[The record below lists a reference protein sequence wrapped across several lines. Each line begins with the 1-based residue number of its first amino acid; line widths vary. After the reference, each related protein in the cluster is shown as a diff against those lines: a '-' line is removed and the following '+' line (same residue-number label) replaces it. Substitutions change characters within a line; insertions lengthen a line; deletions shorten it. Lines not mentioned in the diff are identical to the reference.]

1 MGQLVAGR
9 WVEGRVDATVDAK
22 GRFVRQSSAF
32 HGRLGSEDFPVEP
45 GRYHL
50 YAQWACPWSQRAMIV
65 RKLKGLDGLV
75 GFSSPHPHMLEGG
88 WHFSDDDPDAVEG
101 VHFVHELYT
110 LAEPDY
116 TGKVTVPVLW
126 DKQRRTIVNN
136 ESSEIVRMLAH
147 AFDGLGADPIDPYPQ
162 ELAAE
167 IDAFAQSF
175 YDTVNNG
182 VYRCGFA
189 RSQEAYE
196 EAFDALFQD
205 LDRLERHLDG
215 REWLVGDRLTLADV
229 HLWPTL
235 VRFDAVYVTHFK
247 CNLRRL
253 TEYPNLQ
260 AYTERL
266 YAIPA
271 FRETTSLHQI
281 KQHYYV
287 SHPTLNPKGIV
298 PKGFQVPFE

>member
-1 MGQLVAGR
+1 
-9 WVEGRVDATVDAK
+9 
-22 GRFVRQSSAF
+22 
-32 HGRLGSEDFPVEP
+32 
-45 GRYHL
+45 
-50 YAQWACPWSQRAMIV
+50 
-65 RKLKGLDGLV
+65 
-75 GFSSPHPHMLEGG
+75 MLEGG

-205 LDRLERHLDG
+205 LD
-215 REWLVGDRLTLADV
+215 
-229 HLWPTL
+229 
-235 VRFDAVYVTHFK
+235 
-247 CNLRRL
+247 
-253 TEYPNLQ
+253 
-260 AYTERL
+260 
-266 YAIPA
+266 
-271 FRETTSLHQI
+271 
-281 KQHYYV
+281 
-287 SHPTLNPKGIV
+287 
-298 PKGFQVPFE
+298 